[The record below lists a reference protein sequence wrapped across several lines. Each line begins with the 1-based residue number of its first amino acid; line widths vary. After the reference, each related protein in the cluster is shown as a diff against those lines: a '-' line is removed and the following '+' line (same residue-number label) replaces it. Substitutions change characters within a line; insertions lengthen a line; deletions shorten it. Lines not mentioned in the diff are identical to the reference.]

1 MTNGVVG
8 VNRQKNHS
16 NFLRKFVYKTQ
27 DMTVNEL
34 IKKLQAF
41 DQNLRVVTA
50 GFDESN
56 LEDIETVQWVRV
68 EFHDEQ
74 EKFHGGRHK
83 ESETG
88 VNAVKIDW
96 Q

>member
-1 MTNGVVG
+1 
-8 VNRQKNHS
+8 
-16 NFLRKFVYKTQ
+16 
-27 DMTVNEL
+27 MTVHEL
-34 IKKLQAF
+34 IKKLQEF
-41 DQNLRVVTA
+41 DPNLRVVTP

-56 LEDIETVQWVRV
+56 LEDIETIQLVPV

-88 VNAVKIDW
+88 VDAVKIDW

>member
-1 MTNGVVG
+1 
-8 VNRQKNHS
+8 
-16 NFLRKFVYKTQ
+16 
-27 DMTVNEL
+27 MTVKEL

-41 DQNLRVVTA
+41 DQDLRVVTP

-56 LEDIETVQWVRV
+56 LEDIETVQLVRV
-68 EFHDEQ
+68 VFHDEQ

-83 ESETG
+83 KSESG
-88 VNAVKIDW
+88 VDEVKIDW